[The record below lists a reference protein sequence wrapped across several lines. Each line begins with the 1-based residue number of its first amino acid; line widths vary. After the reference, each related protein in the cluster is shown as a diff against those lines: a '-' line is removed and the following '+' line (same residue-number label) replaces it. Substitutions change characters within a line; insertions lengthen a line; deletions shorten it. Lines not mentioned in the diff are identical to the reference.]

1 MMTSTPPRPSSR
13 TSRLRAP
20 SPSLRLTNF
29 VGRDATSSPLNQRAE
44 SRMSIID
51 DAADYHS
58 NAAAS
63 FEESFKRRSTSLA
76 TLAEGSMLP
85 LPISPPRGPSSA
97 KLFDREDE
105 TIMEGIPSDFPEEED
120 YRRQGSPTRTLSRE
134 LQKYINAPHYSLT
147 TRSAVARQGYL

>member
-29 VGRDATSSPLNQRAE
+29 VGRDGTSSPLAQRAE

-63 FEESFKRRSTSLA
+63 FEEAFKRRSMSLA

-85 LPISPPRGPSSA
+85 LPVSPPRAPPPSA
-97 KLFDREDE
+97 KLFEREDE
-105 TIMEGIPSDFPEEED
+105 TIMEGVPSEFPEDDE

-134 LQKYINAPHYSLT
+134 LSEYINGQTVH
-147 TRSAVARQGYL
+147 